1 MVFSSI
7 TFLFYFL
14 PIVLVAYFVAP
25 KRAKNMVLLIASLF
39 FYAWGEPTYVVLM
52 LLSICG
58 NYFCGKYIEEAKV
71 RRAQKRTVKMYF
83 VGVVVWNLAILF
95 FFKYVNLMIS
105 TINHITGSSFAQ
117 WNLSLPIGIS
127 FYTFQVLSY
136 IIDVYR
142 GNVKAQQN
150 FISFALYVTMFPQL
164 IAGPIVRYTDIEE
177 QLEERTV
184 TLANFGRGAERFIAG
199 LAKKVLLANT
209 LGAIFTQISA
219 YTDSQR
225 SILLVWLGAA
235 SYTFQIYFDFSG
247 YSDMA
252 IGLGKM
258 FGFEFMEN
266 FNYPYIARS
275 VTDFWRRWHIS
286 LSTWFRE
293 YVYIPLGGNRVS
305 VAKHI
310 RNLLMVWLLTGFWHG
325 ASWNFMLWG
334 IYYGILLILEKYVF
348 GKWMEKYEKWG
359 HVYTILAFTVG
370 WVIFAFTDFGEMR
383 TYLAQMFFVGGIPF
397 ANAQFGYLLTNNLI
411 IIIIGVLA
419 CTPLMFKAKKALI
432 KKIPALSTFINIVLL
447 GSSIAYLV
455 YQSYNPFLYFR
466 F

>member
-14 PIVLVAYFVAP
+14 PVVLVLYFFVP
-25 KRAKNMVLLIASLF
+25 KGAKNIVLLIGSLF
-39 FYAWGEPTYVVLM
+39 FYAWGEPVYVVLM

-58 NYFCGKYIEEAKV
+58 NYFCGKFLEEA
-71 RRAQKRTVKMYF
+71 REHNAPQRTIRLYF
-83 VGVVVWNLAILF
+83 AGTVIWNLAILF
-95 FFKYVNLMIS
+95 FFKYVDLIIS
-105 TINHITGSSFAQ
+105 TINGITGASLPL

-136 IIDVYR
+136 VIDVYR
-142 GNVKAQQN
+142 GKVKAQQN
-150 FISFALYVTMFPQL
+150 LLLFALFVTMFPQL
-164 IAGPIVRYTDIEE
+164 IAGPIVRYTDIES
-177 QLEERTV
+177 QLAERKV
-184 TLANFGRGAERFIAG
+184 TLAGFGRGTERFIAG
-199 LAKKVLLANT
+199 LAKKVLLANSF
-209 LGAIFTQISA
+209 GAVFTQISGYA
-219 YTDSQR
+219 AQDR
-225 SILLVWLGAA
+225 SVLLVWLGAA
-235 SYTFQIYFDFSG
+235 AYTFQIYFDFSG

-258 FGFEFMEN
+258 FGFDFPEN

-305 VAKHI
+305 VVKHI
-310 RNLLMVWLLTGFWHG
+310 RNLLIVWILTGLWHG
-325 ASWNFMLWG
+325 ASWNFLLWG
-334 IYYGILLILEKYVF
+334 LYYGVWLILEKYIF
-348 GKWMEKYEKWG
+348 GKWMDRHVKTG
-359 HVYTILAFTVG
+359 HVYTILVFVVG
-370 WVIFAFTDFGEMR
+370 WVIFAFTDFGEMK
-383 TYLAQMFFVGGIPF
+383 TYLAQMFFAGGLPLS
-397 ANAQFGYLLTNNLI
+397 NVQFGYLFTNNI
-411 IIIIGVLA
+411 ILLIIGVIA
-419 CTPLMFKAKKALI
+419 CTQIFFMI
-432 KKIPALSTFINIVLL
+432 KKTLIRKMPALSTFINIVLL